1 MKRGI
6 RAAALAFFALYCLV
20 MLWLLFIRG
29 RFVQQLSLASFSGEY
44 WKWVGWSVNLTP
56 FHTISEFLATLA
68 SRDDY
73 LARHAFV
80 NLAGNVVMFLPLGVF
95 LPLLFGK
102 LRRYWRFL
110 LVCAL
115 AIVLIEAAQAL
126 LLVGSAD
133 VDDLILNLCGASLGF
148 PLGALAVKLLEKG
161 DRET

>member
-1 MKRGI
+1 MCI
-6 RAAALAFFALYCLV
+6 R
-20 MLWLLFIRG
+20 
-29 RFVQQLSLASFSGEY
+29 
-44 WKWVGWSVNLTP
+44 
-56 FHTISEFLATLA
+56 
-68 SRDDY
+68 D
-73 LARHAFV
+73 
-80 NLAGNVVMFLPLGVF
+80 
-95 LPLLFGK
+95 
-102 LRRYWRFL
+102 RRYWRFL

>member
-68 SRDDY
+68 SRDGY

-126 LLVGSAD
+126 L
-133 VDDLILNLCGASLGF
+133 NLCGASLGF

>member
-1 MKRGI
+1 M
-6 RAAALAFFALYCLV
+6 
-20 MLWLLFIRG
+20 
-29 RFVQQLSLASFSGEY
+29 
-44 WKWVGWSVNLTP
+44 NLTP

-68 SRDDY
+68 SRDGY